1 MGFQKTWIVLP
12 AIIATLLWASLASAG
27 DFDWTRDFN
36 IRAET
41 DPSGFRARLA
51 ARFKIGDAEI
61 DAVLG
66 NMESPADAY
75 VVLRLGEIS
84 SRSPKHV
91 VERYRSEKGMG
102 WGALAK
108 SLGIK
113 PGSREFH
120 ALKRGDDFYGGN
132 GKDGMPKGKDRKP
145 KNNGGR
151 EKGK

>member
-12 AIIATLLWASLASAG
+12 AVLATLLWAPLASAG

-36 IRAET
+36 VRAEA

-61 DAVLG
+61 DAVIG
-66 NMESPADAY
+66 NTESPADAY
-75 VVLRLGEIS
+75 VVLRLGEMS
-84 SRSPKHV
+84 SRSSKYV
-91 VERYRSEKGMG
+91 MERHRSEKGEG

-120 ALKRGDDFYGGN
+120 ALKRGDDLYGGN
-132 GKDGMPKGKDRKP
+132 GKDRIPRARSESPNNSGRGKGK
-145 KNNGGR
+145 
-151 EKGK
+151 